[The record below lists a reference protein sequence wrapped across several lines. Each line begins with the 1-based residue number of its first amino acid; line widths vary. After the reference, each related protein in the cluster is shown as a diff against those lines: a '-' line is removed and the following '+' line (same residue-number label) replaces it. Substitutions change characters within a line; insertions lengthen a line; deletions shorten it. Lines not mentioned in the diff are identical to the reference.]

1 MHTRGKQIRLT
12 VAGIAMVG
20 TTFGLARYGYGL
32 LLPDIRRSFGL
43 SRAEL
48 GVIATGSYVAYLLST
63 AAMTLLGGRVAPRA
77 PVVVGGVAAVGGM
90 ALIAIARSPY
100 VLALGV
106 LVAGA
111 SAALA
116 YPPFSEAVAARLPR
130 GVQGRALS
138 MISSGTGWGVALA
151 VPIAL
156 LAGADWRSAW
166 WTFAAIGVVAT
177 LFAAAAL
184 RRERAAA
191 DGAERPLPPLSWSW
205 FLCPRSGPLLV
216 GAFLVGAGASVYW
229 TFAADFASTGVGH
242 DAGLVL
248 LGVVGVSSVLG
259 SFAGDLLE
267 RVGGRRALRWS
278 AAALAGAMCVLAS
291 WHDSWVGVVVS
302 AAAFGSTY
310 NLLLAVQAIWS
321 GRVFAQRP
329 ATGLAAVLFMLGLGQ
344 IAGPALA
351 GLLADGIG
359 LPAAFFAGG
368 TAIALAAL
376 LPPREELR
384 AVAAARG

>member
-1 MHTRGKQIRLT
+1 METRGQQVRLIA
-12 VAGIAMVG
+12 AGIAMVG

-32 LLPDIRRSFGL
+32 LLPDIRRSFRL
-43 SRAEL
+43 SSAEL
-48 GVIATGSYVAYLLST
+48 GLIATGSYVAYLLST
-63 AAMTLLGGRVAPRA
+63 AAMTLLGSRVAPRA
-77 PVVVGGVAAVGGM
+77 PVVVGGVAAVSGM
-90 ALIAIARSPY
+90 ALIAVARSPY

-106 LVAGA
+106 LIAGA

-116 YPPFSEAVAARLPR
+116 YPPFSAAVAERLPR
-130 GVQGRALS
+130 RGQGRALS

-156 LAGADWRSAW
+156 LAGSGWRSAW
-166 WTFAAIGVVAT
+166 WTFAAIGVAAT
-177 LFAAAAL
+177 LFAAAVL
-184 RRERAAA
+184 RRGRRGAVS
-191 DGAERPLPPLSWSW
+191 AERPLPPLSWSW
-205 FLCPRSGPLLV
+205 FVCPRSGPLLV

-291 WHDSWVGVVVS
+291 WHGSLAGVVIS

-310 NLLLAVQAIWS
+310 NLLLAVQVIWS

-351 GLLADGIG
+351 GVLADGVG

-368 TAIALAAL
+368 AAIALTAL